1 MYGISDWR
9 RLAVDAREFEGKDLN
24 GSIGGAMRIPE
35 VRSPIKHV
43 DVD

>member
-1 MYGISDWR
+1 M
-9 RLAVDAREFEGKDLN
+9 DAHNFESKDLN

-35 VRSPIKHV
+35 VRSLIKHV